1 MDEITRS
8 INAAPVWMAFILLV
22 ATAFAWPISIGLI
35 LFYRH
40 SVLKSMRRGTNPP
53 NAATATPAPKVSLPV
68 PELQFIDCRK
78 LDRAPDQTVFNKLV
92 RTPWRVAAVYV
103 LAGGAFALIMVA
115 AVLLSMGEKEFLLGR
130 FVSLFWIFAWP
141 AVLTIN
147 IVAAA
152 NFRTK
157 LAVVLLYFF
166 ILAGIAI
173 AMNLLSKE
181 ANWSSHATLWFLYD
195 VPTSLILLAFLNRRI
210 RAVGP
215 LVLIFLMVSAFGALF
230 PLLLLG
236 SSEAAMRLAAK
247 LGPWADV
254 TLVALTLFG
263 FVLAAPI
270 GWLMLRWIR
279 KRYESKKT
287 SDHAIA
293 VDTIWLLFGV
303 VMSIE
308 LSPNGLWALSGL
320 VAFLIYKVVSLA
332 GLRLIRP
339 SSGVNYKLLVLR
351 VFSLGKRSQHLFRW
365 LAMYWRYA
373 GSVQLIAGTDLAT
386 ENLEPNEFL
395 DFLSGKLGRRF
406 IDDSTTLDRKVAEMD
421 TRPDDDGRFRV
432 NEFFCHDNTWRMV
445 LDRLVSDTD
454 VVFMDLRGFSRL
466 NGGCIFEISELIN
479 AMSLEKVQ
487 FITDATTDEQFLVEN
502 IRQSWRCLQSTS
514 PNALSKSP
522 QLRMFRLDQVNGS
535 ELKALLQSIAAA
547 TSGQ

>member
-53 NAATATPAPKVSLPV
+53 NAAAPTPQVTLPV
-68 PELQFIDCRK
+68 PELQFVDSRK
-78 LDRAPDQTVFNKLV
+78 LDRAPDQTVFKKLV
-92 RTPWRVAAVYV
+92 RTPWRVAMVYV
-103 LAGGAFALIMVA
+103 IAGCAFALTMTA

-130 FVSLFWIFAWP
+130 FVSLFWIYAWP

-152 NFRTK
+152 TFRTK
-157 LAVVLLYFF
+157 FVIVLLYFLV
-166 ILAGIAI
+166 LAAIAI
-173 AMNLLSKE
+173 AMNVISSE
-181 ANWSSHATLWFLYD
+181 PNWMNHATLWFLYD
-195 VPTSLILLAFLNRRI
+195 VPASLILLAFLNRRI

-236 SSEAAMRLAAK
+236 SSEAAMRLAAN
-247 LGPWADV
+247 LGPGAEV
-254 TLVALTLFG
+254 TLIALTFFG

-308 LSPNGLWALSGL
+308 LSPNGLWALSGRFCDL
-320 VAFLIYKVVSLA
+320 QGYFP
-332 GLRLIRP
+332 GRT
-339 SSGVNYKLLVLR
+339 SSHSPFVR
-351 VFSLGKRSQHLFRW
+351 RQSQ
-365 LAMYWRYA
+365 AVGA
-373 GSVQLIAGTDLAT
+373 A
-386 ENLEPNEFL
+386 
-395 DFLSGKLGRRF
+395 RF
-406 IDDSTTLDRKVAEMD
+406 
-421 TRPDDDGRFRV
+421 
-432 NEFFCHDNTWRMV
+432 
-445 LDRLVSDTD
+445 
-454 VVFMDLRGFSRL
+454 FSRQTQPAFVPL
-466 NGGCIFEISELIN
+466 VGDVLEICR
-479 AMSLEKVQ
+479 Q
-487 FITDATTDEQFLVEN
+487 RTTHCGD
-502 IRQSWRCLQSTS
+502 R
-514 PNALSKSP
+514 
-522 QLRMFRLDQVNGS
+522 
-535 ELKALLQSIAAA
+535 
-547 TSGQ
+547 SGYGKPGAS